1 MITGTLG
8 ARPSAPGVTTHPG
21 AGDGRESG
29 QADVPGSIRIG
40 GAVVAKLAAQAAL
53 EISDAGGAAP
63 RFLGR
68 SLPGAGHVGI
78 RESSLSVLPHASAQ
92 VDGQLVFIKL
102 VVSVRWPANVTEV
115 AAAVRAH
122 VRDRVQALTDMT
134 VTTVDIEVTAL
145 VTDLP
150 SEPRVQ

>member
-1 MITGTLG
+1 M
-8 ARPSAPGVTTHPG
+8 
-21 AGDGRESG
+21 
-29 QADVPGSIRIG
+29 
-40 GAVVAKLAAQAAL
+40 
-53 EISDAGGAAP
+53 
-63 RFLGR
+63 
-68 SLPGAGHVGI
+68 PGAGHVGI
-78 RESSLSVLPHASAQ
+78 RESSLSVLPHVSAQ
-92 VDGQLVFIKL
+92 VDGQLAFIKL

-115 AAAVRAH
+115 AAAVRGH